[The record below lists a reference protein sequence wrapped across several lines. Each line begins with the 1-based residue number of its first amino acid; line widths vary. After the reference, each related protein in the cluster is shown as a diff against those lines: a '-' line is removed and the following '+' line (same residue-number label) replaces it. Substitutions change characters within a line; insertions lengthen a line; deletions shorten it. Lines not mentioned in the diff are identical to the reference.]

1 MELTLQNLKQ
11 LIKEAVDDREKEYSI
26 TFIGGKTEAGDVKVA
41 RGRSDMAMGGH
52 NIEYIL
58 SIWREKMAAAMERGE
73 LHMTDSRIGV
83 EDILEWYRNAEN
95 GIKDLNIAR
104 NIWYDIK
111 YTPSTGKV
119 TAASRGLPHLEE
131 NIIKK

>member
-1 MELTLQNLKQ
+1 MKLTLQNLKQ

-52 NIEYIL
+52 SIEYIL
-58 SIWREKMAAAMERGE
+58 SKWLETHPNIENENAR
-73 LHMTDSRIGV
+73 LSV